1 MFQVRSTQF
10 RENMTWNSQTQGW
23 IFQPKFFWEWFGW
36 IWYFFPTTWA
46 TEGMRRLRP
55 VQKYP
60 IPTEITATH
69 DWDVNHEGFEFC
81 GFYTRAPGSDHG
93 MMPKT
98 YPIGPQLISGWFL
111 SNVRRRSVLWIS
123 FLECCREIM
132 ASDAT
137 YHLREAYPPPKPIL
151 DITWGLALLRFDQ

>member
-1 MFQVRSTQF
+1 
-10 RENMTWNSQTQGW
+10 
-23 IFQPKFFWEWFGW
+23 
-36 IWYFFPTTWA
+36 
-46 TEGMRRLRP
+46 MRRLRP

-81 GFYTRAPGSDHG
+81 GFYTRAPGSDHE

-98 YPIGPQLISGWFL
+98 YPIGPQLISDWFL

-123 FLECCREIM
+123 FLGCCREIM

-137 YHLREAYPPPKPIL
+137 YQLRLSSRSLNSQTFLKFYVSPIRVYHVSWAPTLGSPVRGTVRNLRSSVLCTNFYL
-151 DITWGLALLRFDQ
+151 DTLLHPL